1 MISYQTYKLITESSF
16 ALGIKSK
23 PSIGISGSRLQ
34 EMGFERDDNPDMLDG
49 GMGDFPPEDSGEEMG
64 TDDLNG
70 GEGDM
75 EGEMEGESQPCPA
88 CNHDGAK
95 DEEACAND
103 ENCRACEA
111 CGGLGWLP
119 SDDEGMGD
127 EEMGSELDGGEEM
140 GDDMDGMGGDDM
152 SNADP
157 SMAPKPM
164 FSKKFMCKTG
174 GCNQK
179 KYMSPGC
186 NQKKYM
192 SPDESTNRAKQI
204 GQEIYAKKAADPNDP
219 AKDQRLKPG
228 HSSNK
233 YMKFTPPSRSAS
245 EFGGSK
251 FMHKEE
257 SICDDDF
264 FSSLTNQTKGPNRDK
279 NKSGIAEDIL
289 IAMDGPTE
297 DSSPGEVGFAP
308 QGRLNQIGNG
318 FSMDDFK
325 EIPTLGQ

>member
-75 EGEMEGESQPCPA
+75 EGDVQGESQPCPA

-119 SDDEGMGD
+119 SDDEEMGD

-157 SMAPKPM
+157 SMAPKQPM

-174 GCNQK
+174 NCNSMQK
-179 KYMSPGC
+179 
-186 NQKKYM
+186 
-192 SPDESTNRAKQI
+192 
-204 GQEIYAKKAADPNDP
+204 
-219 AKDQRLKPG
+219 
-228 HSSNK
+228 
-233 YMKFTPPSRSAS
+233 
-245 EFGGSK
+245 K

-289 IAMDGPTE
+289 IAMDGTTE
-297 DSSPGEVGFAP
+297 DPTPGTVGFAP